1 MHSHMSRVSS
11 KQERM
16 MLTEQESSPTGGI
29 LEQLSPMSIP
39 LTVSTP
45 LDISTSLSSLESSL
59 PHHHFSTNPPPQ
71 PQYFNQPYNSKTS
84 LGNNPTMWTTNV
96 DGEQQ
101 RRDSQYR
108 FGMAENG
115 VERGGGFGRGGDEPF
130 NYWSFVPNDSY
141 MDTGVGS
148 TGGRGIEEGIQG
160 GSYPPPGTSH
170 GYSDWIANSST
181 AAKAGPGTQAAASNY
196 IQNANNLDYSPPHQN
211 PPQYAQQQNEHW
223 IDGNFEENNT
233 IWQQQESNEQ
243 QQYFN
248 SEGHY
253 QNYQQ
258 LYGTFTGEEEYM
270 EDLGTSTIPTVSS
283 TVSSTSPSASAFE
296 PLSVCSSACTW
307 SSGGGGEYSSS
318 SQDEIYEEIQRECA
332 EIERRSFSRSP
343 QEKGT
348 EKQSSK
354 NSSKILEKLPRA
366 ERKKELNRVAA
377 TRYREKKRKEREEAV
392 GEMAK
397 LESRNLTLKS
407 EIAAVQAEINYLKG
421 LAKEIEN
428 VRRTK
433 IIS

>member
-1 MHSHMSRVSS
+1 MILTWTPEWEALVEEELKKEYKEEVIHHQELLMDIPIGSPILPPPL
-11 KQERM
+11 KQE
-16 MLTEQESSPTGGI
+16 P
-29 LEQLSPMSIP
+29 LS
-39 LTVSTP
+39 V
-45 LDISTSLSSLESSL
+45 
-59 PHHHFSTNPPPQ
+59 
-71 PQYFNQPYNSKTS
+71 
-84 LGNNPTMWTTNV
+84 V
-96 DGEQQ
+96 
-101 RRDSQYR
+101 
-108 FGMAENG
+108 
-115 VERGGGFGRGGDEPF
+115 
-130 NYWSFVPNDSY
+130 FVGP
-141 MDTGVGS
+141 
-148 TGGRGIEEGIQG
+148 E
-160 GSYPPPGTSH
+160 
-170 GYSDWIANSST
+170 
-181 AAKAGPGTQAAASNY
+181 PGTQAAASNY

>member
-1 MHSHMSRVSS
+1 MNLS
-11 KQERM
+11 
-16 MLTEQESSPTGGI
+16 TIGA
-29 LEQLSPMSIP
+29 LSPMILTWTPEWEALVEEELKREYKEEVTHHQELLMDIP
-39 LTVSTP
+39 IGSPTL
-45 LDISTSLSSLESSL
+45 
-59 PHHHFSTNPPPQ
+59 PPPLKQ
-71 PQYFNQPYNSKTS
+71 
-84 LGNNPTMWTTNV
+84 
-96 DGEQQ
+96 
-101 RRDSQYR
+101 
-108 FGMAENG
+108 
-115 VERGGGFGRGGDEPF
+115 EPL
-130 NYWSFVPNDSY
+130 SVVFV
-141 MDTGVGS
+141 
-148 TGGRGIEEGIQG
+148 
-160 GSYPPPGTSH
+160 
-170 GYSDWIANSST
+170 
-181 AAKAGPGTQAAASNY
+181 GPETGTQAAATNY
-196 IQNANNLDYSPPHQN
+196 IQNANNFDYSPPHQN
-211 PPQYAQQQNEHW
+211 PPQYPQQENEHW

-233 IWQQQESNEQ
+233 IWQQQENNEQ

-258 LYGTFTGEEEYM
+258 LYGTFTGEEEYI
-270 EDLGTSTIPTVSS
+270 EDMGTSTIP

-318 SQDEIYEEIQRECA
+318 SQDEIFEEIQRECA

>member
-1 MHSHMSRVSS
+1 MELREEEDLDEEEMNLS
-11 KQERM
+11 
-16 MLTEQESSPTGGI
+16 TTGA
-29 LEQLSPMSIP
+29 LSPMILTWTPEWEALVEEELKREYKEVILHQELLMDIP
-39 LTVSTP
+39 IGSPIL
-45 LDISTSLSSLESSL
+45 
-59 PHHHFSTNPPPQ
+59 PPPLKQ
-71 PQYFNQPYNSKTS
+71 
-84 LGNNPTMWTTNV
+84 
-96 DGEQQ
+96 
-101 RRDSQYR
+101 
-108 FGMAENG
+108 
-115 VERGGGFGRGGDEPF
+115 EPL
-130 NYWSFVPNDSY
+130 SVVFVGP
-141 MDTGVGS
+141 
-148 TGGRGIEEGIQG
+148 E
-160 GSYPPPGTSH
+160 
-170 GYSDWIANSST
+170 
-181 AAKAGPGTQAAASNY
+181 PGTQAAATNF
-196 IQNANNLDYSPPHQN
+196 IQNANNFDYSPPHQN
-211 PPQYAQQQNEHW
+211 PPQYAQQQSEQW

-233 IWQQQESNEQ
+233 IWQQQENNEQ

-258 LYGTFTGEEEYM
+258 PYGTFTGEEEYM
-270 EDLGTSTIPTVSS
+270 EDMGTSTIPTVSS
-283 TVSSTSPSASAFE
+283 TSPTASAFE

-343 QEKGT
+343 QEKGS
-348 EKQSSK
+348 EKH
-354 NSSKILEKLPRA
+354 SSKILEKLPHT

-407 EIAAVQAEINYLKG
+407 EIAAVRAEINYLKG
-421 LAKEIEN
+421 LAKEIET